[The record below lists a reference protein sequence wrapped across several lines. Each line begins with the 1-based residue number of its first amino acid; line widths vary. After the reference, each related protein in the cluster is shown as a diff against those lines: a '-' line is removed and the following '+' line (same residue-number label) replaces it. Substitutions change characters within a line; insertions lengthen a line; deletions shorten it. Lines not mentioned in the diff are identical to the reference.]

1 MKSRSIAL
9 LLLAVGLP
17 VNAAVQAEI
26 KQAVPVAL
34 EGTEV
39 RWLQSAEGLDY
50 RIFISTPT
58 EQAPPN
64 GWPVVYVLD
73 GNGWFLPFAQLA
85 RMVGRRPDHNGRL
98 PAVVVGIGYPGERPF
113 HTERRTWDFTP
124 PVALR
129 EPPPA
134 PGGRLWSRTGG
145 SEDFLAFLKTR
156 VKPMIEAE
164 FKIDTNRQALYG
176 HSLGGLFTLHAAFT
190 RPESFQYF
198 GAMSPSIW
206 RNKVY
211 VTDEEKAFPAALA
224 KHKGRANLFMGIGA
238 SELPHMVGDADA
250 MAKRIAAAKYDRLD
264 FTYVAFP
271 GEEHISVATPAF
283 TRFYDTVFAATD
295 TDKASYLKAYD
306 LGADAKAIEDADAYF
321 KLTPERQAAVRRAGR
336 SLANPEP
343 AAFDRR
349 LRGWIAALPAHEREA
364 VQKQHDRWDRKTG
377 TVPVPY

>member
-1 MKSRSIAL
+1 MKTQSIAL
-9 LLLAVGLP
+9 LLLAAALP
-17 VNAAVQAEI
+17 ANVAAKAETI
-26 KQAVPVAL
+26 EAASVAL

-39 RWLQSAEGLDY
+39 RSLRSAQGLDY

-58 EQAPPN
+58 EQAPPG

-113 HTERRTWDFTP
+113 HSERRTWDFTP

-134 PGGRLWSRTGG
+134 PGGKPWSRTGG
-145 SEDFLAFLKTR
+145 SEDFLDFLKTR

-164 FKIDTNRQALYG
+164 FRIDTGRQALYG
-176 HSLGGLFTLHAAFT
+176 HSLGGLFALHAAFT
-190 RPESFQYF
+190 RPNSFQYF

-206 RNKVY
+206 WNKNY
-211 VTDEEKAFPAALA
+211 VTDEEKAFPVALA
-224 KHKGRANLFMGIGA
+224 KHKGRVNLFIGVGA

-250 MAKRIAAAKYDRLD
+250 MAKRIAAAKYDGLD

-271 GEEHISVATPAF
+271 GEEHISVAAPAF
-283 TRFYDTVFAATD
+283 TRFYDAVFAATE
-295 TDKASYLKAYD
+295 TDKASYLKAYG
-306 LGADAKAIEDADAYF
+306 LGQDAKALEDADAYF
-321 KLTPERQAAVRRAGR
+321 RLTPQRQAAVRRAGR
-336 SLANPEP
+336 SLANADP

-349 LRGWIAALPAHEREA
+349 LCGWIAALPAHERGA
-364 VQKQHDRWDRKTG
+364 VQKQHDLWDRKTG

>member
-1 MKSRSIAL
+1 MRKSWLAL
-9 LLLAVGLP
+9 LLVASALPQTVKAETQTILAS
-17 VNAAVQAEI
+17 
-26 KQAVPVAL
+26 PVAL
-34 EGTEV
+34 EGTETRV
-39 RWLQSAEGLDY
+39 LKSAEGLEY

-73 GNGWFLPFAQLA
+73 GNGWFLPFAQLS

-134 PGGRLWSRTGG
+134 PNGRPWSRTGG
-145 SEDFLAFLKTR
+145 SENFLDFLKTR
-156 VKPMIEAE
+156 VKPIVEAE
-164 FKIDTNRQALYG
+164 FKIDTSRQALYG
-176 HSLGGLFTLHAAFT
+176 HSLGGLFALHAAFT
-190 RPESFQYF
+190 RPDSFHYF

-206 RNKVY
+206 WNKAY
-211 VTDEEKAFPAALA
+211 VTDEEKAFPAMLA
-224 KHKGRANLFMGIGA
+224 KHKGRVNLFIGVGA
-238 SELPHMVGDADA
+238 NELPHMVGDADA

-264 FTYVAFP
+264 LTYVAFP
-271 GEEHISVATPAF
+271 GEEHVSVATPAF

-295 TDKASYLKAYD
+295 ADKASYLKAYG
-306 LGADAKAIEDADAYF
+306 LGADAAALEDAGAYL
-321 KLTPERQAAVRRAGR
+321 KLTPERQAAVRRSGR
-336 SLANPEP
+336 SLANGDPN
-343 AAFDRR
+343 AFDRR
-349 LRGWIAALPAHEREA
+349 LRGWIAALPAHERA
-364 VQKQHDRWDRKTG
+364 RVQAEHDVWDRKTG

>member
-1 MKSRSIAL
+1 MKTQSIAL
-9 LLLAVGLP
+9 LLLAAALP
-17 VNAAVQAEI
+17 ANVAAKAETI
-26 KQAVPVAL
+26 EAAPVAL

-39 RWLQSAEGLDY
+39 RSLRSAQGLDY

-58 EQAPPN
+58 EQAPPG

-85 RMVGRRPDHNGRL
+85 RMVGRRPGHNGRL

-113 HTERRTWDFTP
+113 HSERRTWDFTP

-134 PGGRLWSRTGG
+134 PGGKPWSRTGG
-145 SEDFLAFLKTR
+145 SEDFLDFLKTR

-164 FKIDTNRQALYG
+164 FRIDTGRQALYG
-176 HSLGGLFTLHAAFT
+176 HSLGGLFALHAAFT
-190 RPESFQYF
+190 RPASFQYF

-206 RNKVY
+206 WNKNY
-211 VTDEEKAFPAALA
+211 VTDEEKAFPAVLA
-224 KHKGRANLFMGIGA
+224 KHKGRVNLFIGVGA

-250 MAKRIAAAKYDRLD
+250 MAKRIAAAKYDGLD

-271 GEEHISVATPAF
+271 GEEHISVAAPAF
-283 TRFYDTVFAATD
+283 TRFYDAVFAATEA
-295 TDKASYLKAYD
+295 DKASYLKVYD
-306 LGADAKAIEDADAYF
+306 LGQDATALEDADAYF
-321 KLTPERQAAVRRAGR
+321 RLTPQRQAAVRRAGR
-336 SLANPEP
+336 NLANADPT
-343 AAFDRR
+343 AFDRR
-349 LRGWIAALPAHEREA
+349 LRGWIAALPAHERGA
-364 VQKQHDRWDRKTG
+364 VQKQHDLWDRRTG

>member
-1 MKSRSIAL
+1 MKTCSVVF
-9 LLLAVGLP
+9 LLLAATLP
-17 VNAAVQAEI
+17 VNAIAKAEI
-26 KQAVPVAL
+26 NRSAPVAL

-39 RWLQSAEGLDY
+39 RSLQSAEGLDY

-98 PAVVVGIGYPGERPF
+98 PAVIVGIGYPGERAF
-113 HTERRTWDFTP
+113 HSERRTWDFTP

-134 PGGRLWSRTGG
+134 PGGKPWSRTGG
-145 SEDFLAFLKTR
+145 SENFLDFLKTR

-164 FKIDTNRQALYG
+164 FKIDTSRQALYG
-176 HSLGGLFTLHAAFT
+176 HSLGGLFALHAAFT
-190 RPESFQYF
+190 RPDSFQYF

-206 RNKVY
+206 WNKNY
-211 VTDEEKAFPAALA
+211 VTDEEKAFPGVLA
-224 KHKGRANLFMGIGA
+224 KHKGRVNLFIGVGA
-238 SELPHMVGDADA
+238 GELPHMFGDADA

-264 FTYVAFP
+264 FTYVAFQ
-271 GEEHISVATPAF
+271 GEEHISVAPPAF
-283 TRFYDTVFAATD
+283 TRLYDTVFAATD

-306 LGADAKAIEDADAYF
+306 LGADAKALEDADAYF
-321 KLTPERQAAVRRAGR
+321 KLAPERQAAVRRAGR
-336 SLANPEP
+336 SLANADP

-349 LRGWIAALPAHEREA
+349 LQGWIAGLSGHKREA
-364 VQKQHDRWDRKTG
+364 VQKQQDVWDRKTG